1 MRQRLGSEEGDGIVS
16 LDYLWWPP
24 HKISG
29 RYLAPWL
36 GGEDPRIESVLPL
49 RPLDVEISLST
60 EWHSESGAPGPETP
74 SDAG

>member
-1 MRQRLGSEEGDGIVS
+1 MRQTPGSEEGDGIVS